1 MENIKTNE
9 KGDSIKLNKK
19 KFQQKKLPY
28 VTNERNNYKFSVYLI
43 IYFMN

>member
-9 KGDSIKLNKK
+9 KRDSIKLNKK
-19 KFQQKKLPY
+19 KLKQKKLPT
-28 VTNERNNYKFSVYLI
+28 VNKERNNYEFSIYLI

>member
-9 KGDSIKLNKK
+9 KRDSIKLNKK
-19 KFQQKKLPY
+19 KLKQNKLPY
-28 VTNERNNYKFSVYLI
+28 FSNERNNYKFSIYLI